1 MSSSISLQKLAELVG
16 GELITGPG
24 EEAITGIDSII
35 DAGPGD
41 ATFLGNVR
49 YLSAL
54 KTTRASV
61 ALVPEDLDVS
71 DVPPKLALIRVKN
84 PTLAFSSVI
93 RVFGP
98 PASEFVPGVHAT
110 ASVASDVV
118 FDPQKVSI
126 GPHAVIEE
134 GVKIGDGTTIH
145 AGVSIGRGV

>member
-1 MSSSISLQKLAELVG
+1 MLKPVFMSSSISLQKLAELVG

-24 EEAITGIDSII
+24 AEVVTGINSII

-49 YLSAL
+49 YLPAL

-61 ALVPEDLDVS
+61 VLVPEDLDVS

-98 PASEFVPGVHAT
+98 PSPEFVPGVHET
-110 ASVASDVV
+110 ASIASDAV
-118 FDPQKVSI
+118 FDPQ
-126 GPHAVIEE
+126 
-134 GVKIGDGTTIH
+134 
-145 AGVSIGRGV
+145 